1 MNKQQFLLRKKR
13 LLKYEDLDKLSP
25 DDVVLVC
32 RVIIQSAFAMEQL
45 IYGQTGKPT
54 DKLNKLEKLNRHL
67 RDLDEERK
75 RPVYGIVMSVEE
87 IKETFSKED
96 VRGLHFVGLSPTQQ
110 KINTES
116 RKEDLSRW

>member
-96 VRGLHFVGLSPTQQ
+96 VRGLHFVGLSPAHQ

-116 RKEDLSRW
+116 RKEDLSR

>member
-13 LLKYEDLDKLSP
+13 LLKYQDLDKLSP

-32 RVIIQSAFAMEQL
+32 RVIIQSAYAMEQL

-67 RDLDEERK
+67 RDLDEERM

-96 VRGLHFVGLSPTQQ
+96 VRGLHFVGLSPAQQ

-116 RKEDLSRW
+116 RKEDLSR

>member
-45 IYGQTGKPT
+45 IYGLTGKPT

-96 VRGLHFVGLSPTQQ
+96 VRGLHFVGLSPAQQ

>member
-96 VRGLHFVGLSPTQQ
+96 VRGLHFVGLSPAQQ

>member
-1 MNKQQFLLRKKR
+1 MKKQQFLLRKKR

-96 VRGLHFVGLSPTQQ
+96 VRGLHFVGLSPAQQ

>member
-67 RDLDEERK
+67 RNLDEERK

-87 IKETFSKED
+87 IKDTFSKED
-96 VRGLHFVGLSPTQQ
+96 VRGSGFISLAPYQQ
-110 KINTES
+110 KSSAEPK
-116 RKEDLSRW
+116 KENLSH

>member
-25 DDVVLVC
+25 DDVVWVC

-96 VRGLHFVGLSPTQQ
+96 VRGLHFVGLSPAQQ

>member
-45 IYGQTGKPT
+45 IYGLTGKPT

-67 RDLDEERK
+67 RDLDKERK

-96 VRGLHFVGLSPTQQ
+96 VRGLHFVGLSPAQQ
-110 KINTES
+110 KSIQSLE
-116 RKEDLSRW
+116 KKI

>member
-54 DKLNKLEKLNRHL
+54 DKVNKLEKLNRHL

-96 VRGLHFVGLSPTQQ
+96 VRGLHFVGLSPAQQ

-116 RKEDLSRW
+116 RKEDLNR

>member
-96 VRGLHFVGLSPTQQ
+96 VRGLHFVGLSPAQQ

-116 RKEDLSRW
+116 RKEDLSR

>member
-96 VRGLHFVGLSPTQQ
+96 VRGLHFVGLSPAQQ

-116 RKEDLSRW
+116 RKEDLNR

>member
-45 IYGQTGKPT
+45 IYGQTGKLT

-96 VRGLHFVGLSPTQQ
+96 VRGLHFVGLSPAQQ

>member
-54 DKLNKLEKLNRHL
+54 EKLNKLEKLNRHL

-96 VRGLHFVGLSPTQQ
+96 VRGLHFVGLSPAQQ

-116 RKEDLSRW
+116 RKEDLSR